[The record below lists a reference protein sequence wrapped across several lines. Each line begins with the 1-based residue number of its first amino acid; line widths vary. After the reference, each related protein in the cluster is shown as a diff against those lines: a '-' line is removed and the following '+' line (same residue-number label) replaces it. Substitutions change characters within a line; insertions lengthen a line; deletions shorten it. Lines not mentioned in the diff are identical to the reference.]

1 MPSISIITPSYNQVA
16 FVEKM
21 LKSIIDQSV
30 APLEHI
36 IFDGGSTD
44 GTLDILSSFAQ
55 QHSFAHL
62 HVGEDQGQIDA
73 INRGFALATGDV
85 VTWLNTDD
93 WYAAPDV
100 VANVLEAFET
110 NPQIDIVYGRGNF
123 VDEHGALLREAYIN
137 TQSHRLRERFIVS
150 NGILQPS
157 LFMRRSFAAEL
168 GPLNERFGYCF
179 DFEYWIRA
187 AKRGANF
194 FFLDQVLSEATLHRD
209 SKTMGQRAES
219 LKQTADMLKDQYGF
233 VCTEWLRRI
242 ADSQATGADGIVS
255 QSSDLKHRYAERVGE
270 LFHEFNGGPSEIAAM
285 LEFAGT
291 PECAETLADL
301 KNYFRRYDAFFVVP
315 ADSAALES
323 SLAALFALQKSSSK
337 SFAVFIPACGTSHAD
352 GPLAADLDNVYA
364 LRAPVAAGNLSD
376 SIELES
382 GLKKIYFAK
391 CLGEI
396 LYGGAPVLWIEP
408 LTKSNMDLASALDLL
423 NAKEALTLGVD
434 CQLHCSLEDFGAG
447 PTDQGGAAEGTESA
461 RAAPAAYATLGGFK
475 VGGILHPLIDQA
487 YAASW
492 RGAPLSGKTE
502 LAPIQPSSADVTCD
516 HDRRS
521 RAGVLWRRLTGVF
534 GKFDG

>member
-21 LKSIIDQSV
+21 LKSIVEQSV
-30 APLEHI
+30 VPLEHI

-44 GTLDILSSFAQ
+44 GTLDILQDFAG
-55 QHSFAHL
+55 QHAFARL

-100 VANVLEAFET
+100 LARVLETFDA
-110 NPQIDIVYGRGNF
+110 NPEIDIVYGRGNF
-123 VDEHGALLREAYIN
+123 VDEHGALLREAFIN

-187 AKRGANF
+187 AMHGASF

-209 SKTMGQRAES
+209 SKTMGQRADS

-255 QSSDLKHRYAERVGE
+255 QSPDLKHRYAQRVGE
-270 LFHEFNGGPSEIAAM
+270 LFHEFNGGPSQIAA
-285 LEFAGT
+285 LLDFAGS

-301 KNYFRRYDAFFVVP
+301 KNYFRRYGAFFVVP
-315 ADSAALES
+315 ADSKSLES
-323 SLAALFALQKSSSK
+323 SMEALSALQQTSSK
-337 SFAVFIPACGTSHAD
+337 PFAVFIPSCGTFHLD
-352 GPLAADLDNVYA
+352 RRLGADLDNVYA
-364 LRAPVAAGNLSD
+364 LRAPVAANNLSD
-376 SIELES
+376 SIDLES

-408 LTKSNMDLASALDLL
+408 LKKSNMDVASALNLL
-423 NAKEALTLGVD
+423 DTKEALTLGGD
-434 CQLHCSLEDFGAG
+434 SRFHCSLDDFDSG
-447 PTDQGGAAEGTESA
+447 DSDEESA
-461 RAAPAAYATLGGFK
+461 SEGAERAPATPAAYANLGGFK
-475 VGGILHPLIDQA
+475 VGGKLHPLIDQA

-492 RGAPLSGKTE
+492 RGAPLSGNTE
-502 LAPIQPSSADVTCD
+502 LAPIQQNAPDAACD
-516 HDRRS
+516 HHTRS
-521 RAGVLWRRLTGVF
+521 RAGVLLRRLAGVF
-534 GKFDG
+534 GKFND